1 MHLWIAASLALCC
14 AACCAVAC
22 EAKAAAENP
31 NASTKKRLF
40 ALPVAWFR
48 LLTPET
54 AGQLAPNRNPPS
66 GRQVTWM
73 DRAYGTRPGWSRRNI
88 WERKAG
94 LRRPLV
100 QVQYCGSHQK
110 RPAYVRFGSFS
121 TDPAGFL
128 CRSTSTCPQER
139 T

>member
-14 AACCAVAC
+14 AVCCAVAC
-22 EAKAAAENP
+22 EVKAAAENP

-40 ALPVAWFR
+40 ALPMAWLP
-48 LLTPET
+48 LLTPEM

-66 GRQVTWM
+66 GRQGT

-94 LRRPLV
+94 PHRPLV
-100 QVQYCGSHQK
+100 QVRDS
-110 RPAYVRFGSFS
+110 
-121 TDPAGFL
+121 
-128 CRSTSTCPQER
+128 
-139 T
+139 